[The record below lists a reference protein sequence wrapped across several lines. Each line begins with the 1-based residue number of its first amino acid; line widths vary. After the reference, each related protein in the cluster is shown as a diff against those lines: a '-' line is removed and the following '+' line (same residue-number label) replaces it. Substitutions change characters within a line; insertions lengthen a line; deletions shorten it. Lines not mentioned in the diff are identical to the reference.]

1 MKDSIK
7 REQNEFTSY
16 AERENLR
23 TKCKEIKYQQ
33 KCVRKLVE
41 ETIDLLRLT
50 GHRKTL
56 IFKAPTG
63 SGKTVMASQLLAD
76 LTEELQSRGDSP
88 YQQVAFIWIAPNKLH
103 QQSYF
108 KMKNYFTET
117 RLLKPVMYDEIDQS
131 DGVIK
136 AGEILF
142 VNWESINKEKNVMV
156 RDSEQ
161 NASLYEITRRTQ
173 EEAGLPIVVVIDE
186 EHLFWS
192 KSADKS
198 AKVLQKINPKVEIRI
213 SATPKTNSDHKVTID
228 RQEVVNEEMIKKQVV
243 LNPDITK
250 GYNDEN
256 ELNIHL
262 IQCAL
267 QKRNLLAEAYKKEGT
282 NINPLLLIQLPNDT
296 SESMSSEDLAIA
308 EQVKT
313 YLREIKD
320 ITTENKKLAVWLSN
334 EKENLEGLEEPD
346 NMTEVLLFKQA
357 IALGWD
363 CPRAAVLL
371 IFRKLQSNQFTIQT
385 VGRILRMPEQKF
397 YKNDLLNVGY
407 VYTDISKDQ
416 IQIVAEDMDYLNKDA
431 LQAVRRENLNNVAL
445 QSYYSVYKS
454 SDRNRLGPDFKKEL
468 IDCFSRNWL
477 VKWQQFSFS
486 FDDDE
491 AQEAEPAQN
500 VAEQN
505 RRQIERNQHIKFDVL
520 RLGVEVPENI
530 VFQNEVG
537 IIDVEKNK
545 HEFARSA
552 GEVRRI
558 YIDFCRSLLGSFEK
572 AHSTDVLAGYLL
584 QAMEELFELFETDA
598 MKVILYYANKPKFT
612 DIILKALANY
622 ERKLQERQRKAK
634 ERAFEKYTW
643 EVPAERLYKE
653 STHHVM
659 SKVEEHALLPFI
671 ELNTVS
677 NPERRFSEFLEAN
690 KEYIDWWYKNGD
702 EGKQHYSIPYEN
714 SQKEKALFY
723 VDFVI
728 RMKSGQVFLFDT
740 KTENSDSEAPNKH
753 NALIDY
759 MADKGLKG
767 GVIVEKDDVWYYSP
781 LHIDT
786 TSDVRGWDA
795 FIPDQYV

>member
-1 MKDSIK
+1 MKDLV
-7 REQNEFTSY
+7 F
-16 AERENLR
+16 
-23 TKCKEIKYQQ
+23 QQ
-33 KCVRKLVE
+33 KAVRMLVN
-41 ETIDLLRLT
+41 ETIELLRQS
-50 GHRKTL
+50 GNRKTI

-63 SGKTVMASQLLAD
+63 AGKTVMASQMLAD

-117 RLLKPVMYDEIDQS
+117 HLLKPVMYDDLDQS
-131 DGVIK
+131 EGTIK
-136 AGEILF
+136 PGEILF

-173 EEAGLPIVVVIDE
+173 EEHGLPIIVVIDE

-198 AKVLQKINPKVEIRI
+198 AKVLQRINPKVEIRI
-213 SATPKTNSDHKVTID
+213 SATPKTNSDHIVPVS
-228 RQEVVNEEMIKKQVV
+228 REEVVKEEMIKKQVV

-262 IQCAL
+262 IECAL
-267 QKRNLLAEAYKKEGT
+267 KKRQQLAEAYKLEGT

-296 SESMSSEDLAIA
+296 SESMTSEDAAIA
-308 EQVKT
+308 DQVKS
-313 YLREIKD
+313 YLRAIKD
-320 ITTENKKLAVWLSN
+320 ITTENKKLAVWLSS
-334 EKENLEGLEEPD
+334 EKENLEGLEQPD

-371 IFRKLQSNQFTIQT
+371 IFRKMQSNEFTIQT

-407 VYTDISKDQ
+407 VYTDVSKDK

-431 LQAVRRENLNNVAL
+431 LQALRRENLQNVAL

-454 SDRNRLGPDFKKEL
+454 SDRNRLGPDFKQVL
-468 IDCFSRNWL
+468 IDCFSRHWL
-477 VKWQQFSFS
+477 VKWQQYKLS
-486 FDDDE
+486 FDEEEEQDFDP
-491 AQEAEPAQN
+491 AEN
-500 VAEQN
+500 VCARN
-505 RRQIERNQHIKFDVL
+505 RRAVEDKIKFDVT

-530 VFQNEVG
+530 IFQNELG
-537 IIDVEKNK
+537 IIDVEGKK
-545 HEFARSA
+545 HEFAKSA

-558 YIDFCRSLLGSFEK
+558 YIDYCRGLLGGFEK
-572 AHSTDVLAGYLL
+572 THSTDVLAGYLL

-598 MKVILYYANKPKFT
+598 MKVILYHSNKPKFT
-612 DIILKALANY
+612 DIITRALAMY
-622 ERKLQERQRKAK
+622 ERKLMLRRKTAK
-634 ERAFEKYTW
+634 ERSFEQYTW

-653 STHHVM
+653 STHHVRE
-659 SKVEEHALLPFI
+659 KVEEHALLPFI
-671 ELNTVS
+671 EQNNVS
-677 NPERRFSEFLEAN
+677 SPERLFTDFLESN
-690 KEYIDWWYKNGD
+690 KAYIDWWYKNGD

-714 SQKEKALFY
+714 SQGEKALFY
-723 VDFVI
+723 VDFVVK
-728 RMKSGQVFLFDT
+728 MKNGQVFLFDT
-740 KTENSDSEAPNKH
+740 KTENSDPEAPNKH

-759 MADKGLKG
+759 MADKELQG
-767 GVIVEKDDVWYYSP
+767 GVIVEKNDVWYYSP
-781 LHIDT
+781 LHIDNT
-786 TSDVRGWDA
+786 TDTTGWDA
-795 FIPDQYV
+795 FFPDQCV

>member
-1 MKDSIK
+1 M
-7 REQNEFTSY
+7 
-16 AERENLR
+16 
-23 TKCKEIKYQQ
+23 KEIKYQQ
-33 KCVRKLVE
+33 KYVRELVDM
-41 ETIDLLRLT
+41 TIDLLRLS

-63 SGKTVMASQLLAD
+63 SGKTVMASQMLAD

-131 DGVIK
+131 EGKIK

-142 VNWESINKEKNVMV
+142 VNWESINKDKNVMV

-198 AKVLQKINPKVEIRI
+198 AKVLQRINPKVEIRI
-213 SATPKTNSDHKVTID
+213 SATPKTNSDHKVTVS
-228 RQEVVNEEMIKKQVV
+228 REEVVREEMIKKQVV

-250 GYNDEN
+250 GYNDEK
-256 ELNIHL
+256 ELNYHL
-262 IQCAL
+262 IECAL
-267 QKRNLLAEAYKKEGT
+267 QKRKLLAEAYKKEGT

-308 EQVKT
+308 DQVKT

-320 ITTENKKLAVWLSN
+320 ITTDNEKLAVWLSG
-334 EKENLEGLEEPD
+334 EKENLKGLEEAD

-371 IFRKLQSNQFTIQT
+371 IFRKLNSEQFTVQT
-385 VGRILRMPEQKF
+385 VGRIMRMPEQKF

-416 IQIVAEDMDYLNKDA
+416 IVIATEDMDYLNKDA
-431 LQAVRRENLNNVAL
+431 LQAIRRENLQNVAL

-468 IDCFSRNWL
+468 TDCFSRNWL

-486 FDDDE
+486 FGE
-491 AQEAEPAQN
+491 EEETQETEPAQN
-500 VAEQN
+500 VAAQN
-505 RRQIERNQHIKFDVL
+505 RKQIEQNQHIKFDVL

-558 YIDFCRSLLGSFEK
+558 YIDYCRSLLGSFEK

-622 ERKLQERQRKAK
+622 ERKLQERQRQAK

-659 SKVEEHALLPFI
+659 PKVEEHALLPFI
-671 ELNTVS
+671 ELNTAS
-677 NPERRFSEFLEAN
+677 TPERRFSEFLEAN
-690 KEYIDWWYKNGD
+690 KACIDWWYKNGD

-723 VDFVI
+723 VDFVV
-728 RMKSGQVFLFDT
+728 RMKNGQVFLFDT

-759 MADKGLKG
+759 MADKGLLG
-767 GVIVEKDDVWYYSP
+767 GVIVEKNDVWYYSP
-781 LHIDT
+781 LHIDST
-786 TSDVRGWDA
+786 EDVRGWDT
-795 FIPDQYV
+795 FFPDKYV

>member
-1 MKDSIK
+1 MKELK
-7 REQNEFTSY
+7 F
-16 AERENLR
+16 
-23 TKCKEIKYQQ
+23 QQ
-33 KCVRKLVE
+33 KAVRKLVD
-41 ETIDLLRLT
+41 ETIDLLRLS
-50 GHRKTL
+50 GHRRTL

-63 SGKTVMASQLLAD
+63 AGKTVMASQMLAD

-117 RLLKPVMYDEIDQS
+117 RLLKAVMFDELDQS
-131 DGVIK
+131 EGVIK
-136 AGEILF
+136 PGEILF

-173 EEAGLPIVVVIDE
+173 EELGLPIVVVIDE

-198 AKVLQKINPKVEIRI
+198 AKVLQRINPKVEIRI
-213 SATPKTNSDHKVTID
+213 SATPKTGSDHIVTVS
-228 RQEVVNEEMIKKQVV
+228 REEVVKEEMIKKQVV

-250 GYNDEN
+250 GYNDER
-256 ELNIHL
+256 ELNQHL
-262 IQCAL
+262 IECAL
-267 QKRNLLAEAYKKEGT
+267 EKRHLLAEAYRKEGT

-296 SESMSSEDLAIA
+296 SESMTSEDAAIA
-308 EQVKT
+308 EQVKA
-313 YLREIKD
+313 YLHSIKD
-320 ITTENKKLAVWLSN
+320 ISTENKKLAVWLSS
-334 EKENLEGLEEPD
+334 EKENLEGLEQPD

-431 LQAVRRENLNNVAL
+431 LQAIRREHLQNVAL

-477 VKWQQFSFS
+477 VKLQQYHFS
-486 FDDDE
+486 FDDDDP
-491 AQEAEPAQN
+491 QEPEPPESMI
-500 VAEQN
+500 EQN
-505 RRQIERNQHIKFDVL
+505 RKLVSTNEHIVFDVN
-520 RLGVEVPENI
+520 RIGVKVPEDI
-530 VFQNEVG
+530 VFQNEVS
-537 IIDVEKNK
+537 IIDVEGKR

-552 GEVRRI
+552 GEVHRI
-558 YIDFCRSLLGSFEK
+558 YIDYCRSLLGSFEK
-572 AHSTDVLAGYLL
+572 AHSTDVLAGYIL

-598 MKVILYYANKPKFT
+598 KKVILYKSVSRSSWRTTK
-612 DIILKALANY
+612 IISIGGIRMAMK
-622 ERKLQERQRKAK
+622 
-634 ERAFEKYTW
+634 
-643 EVPAERLYKE
+643 
-653 STHHVM
+653 
-659 SKVEEHALLPFI
+659 
-671 ELNTVS
+671 VS
-677 NPERRFSEFLEAN
+677 NTTALPTPTRRVTRLCS
-690 KEYIDWWYKNGD
+690 
-702 EGKQHYSIPYEN
+702 
-714 SQKEKALFY
+714 
-723 VDFVI
+723 
-728 RMKSGQVFLFDT
+728 M
-740 KTENSDSEAPNKH
+740 
-753 NALIDY
+753 LI
-759 MADKGLKG
+759 L
-767 GVIVEKDDVWYYSP
+767 W
-781 LHIDT
+781 
-786 TSDVRGWDA
+786 
-795 FIPDQYV
+795 

>member
-1 MKDSIK
+1 M
-7 REQNEFTSY
+7 
-16 AERENLR
+16 
-23 TKCKEIKYQQ
+23 KEIKYQQ
-33 KCVRKLVE
+33 KYVRKLVD
-41 ETIDLLRLT
+41 ETIDLLRLS

-88 YQQVAFIWIAPNKLH
+88 YQQVAYIWIAPNKLH

-117 RLLKPVMYDEIDQS
+117 RLLRPVMYDELDQS
-131 DGVIK
+131 EGTIK

-142 VNWESINKEKNVMV
+142 VNWESINKDKNVMV
-156 RDSEQ
+156 RD
-161 NASLYEITRRTQ
+161 
-173 EEAGLPIVVVIDE
+173 LPIVVVIDE

-250 GYNDEN
+250 GYTDEN
-256 ELNIHL
+256 ELNVHL

-267 QKRNLLAEAYKKEGT
+267 QKRNLLADAYKKEGT

-308 EQVKT
+308 DQVKT
-313 YLREIKD
+313 YLRAIKD

-334 EKENLEGLEEPD
+334 EKENLDGLEEPD

-431 LQAVRRENLNNVAL
+431 LQAVRRENLENVAL

-454 SDRNRLGPDFKKEL
+454 SDRNRLGPDFKKVL

-486 FDDDE
+486 FDDEDTK
-491 AQEAEPAQN
+491 EPEPPQN
-500 VAEQN
+500 VAGQN
-505 RRQIERNQHIKFDVL
+505 RKQVERDQRIKFDVL

-537 IIDVEKNK
+537 IIDVDKNK

-552 GEVRRI
+552 GEIRRI
-558 YIDFCRSLLGSFEK
+558 YIDYCRSLLGSFEK

-612 DIILKALANY
+612 EIIQKALNNY
-622 ERKLQERQRKAK
+622 ARKLQERQRQAK
-634 ERAFEKYTW
+634 ERAFEQYTW

-659 SKVEEHALLPFI
+659 QKVEEHPNAVSQNSWKPTKNMSTGGI
-671 ELNTVS
+671 RTVTRESNT
-677 NPERRFSEFLEAN
+677 
-690 KEYIDWWYKNGD
+690 I
-702 EGKQHYSIPYEN
+702 
-714 SQKEKALFY
+714 LFHTG
-723 VDFVI
+723 I
-728 RMKSGQVFLFDT
+728 RK
-740 KTENSDSEAPNKH
+740 
-753 NALIDY
+753 
-759 MADKGLKG
+759 
-767 GVIVEKDDVWYYSP
+767 
-781 LHIDT
+781 
-786 TSDVRGWDA
+786 VRKRCSMW
-795 FIPDQYV
+795 IS

>member
-1 MKDSIK
+1 M
-7 REQNEFTSY
+7 
-16 AERENLR
+16 
-23 TKCKEIKYQQ
+23 KEIKYQQ
-33 KCVRKLVE
+33 KYVRKLVD
-41 ETIDLLRLT
+41 ETIDLLRLN
-50 GHRKTL
+50 GHRKSL

-63 SGKTVMASQLLAD
+63 SGKTVMASQMLAD

-131 DGVIK
+131 EGTIK

-213 SATPKTNSDHKVTID
+213 SATPKTNSEHKVTID

-267 QKRNLLAEAYKKEGT
+267 QKRKLLADAYKKEGT

-296 SESMSSEDLAIA
+296 SESMTSEDAAIA
-308 EQVKT
+308 DQVKT

-320 ITTENKKLAVWLSN
+320 ITTDNKKLAVWLSN

-431 LQAVRRENLNNVAL
+431 LQAIRRDNLQNVAL

-486 FDDDE
+486 FDDDDT
-491 AQEAEPAQN
+491 QETEPSQN

-505 RRQIERNQHIKFDVL
+505 RKQIERNQHIKFDVL

-530 VFQNEVG
+530 VFQNELG
-537 IIDVEKNK
+537 IIDVDKNK

-558 YIDFCRSLLGSFEK
+558 YIDYCRSLLGSFEK

-612 DIILKALANY
+612 EIIQKALNNY
-622 ERKLQERQRKAK
+622 VRKLQERQRQAK
-634 ERAFEKYTW
+634 ERAFEEYTW

-659 SKVEEHALLPFI
+659 AKVEEHALLPFI

-677 NPERRFSEFLEAN
+677 VPERRFSEYLERN
-690 KEYIDWWYKNGD
+690 KDYIDWWYKNGD
-702 EGKQHYSIPYEN
+702 EGKQHYSIPYDN
-714 SQKEKALFY
+714 SQGEKALFY

-728 RMKSGQVFLFDT
+728 RMKNGQVFLFDT

-759 MADKGLKG
+759 MSDKGLLG
-767 GVIVEKDDVWYYSP
+767 GIIVEKNDVWHYSQFP
-781 LHIDT
+781 IT
-786 TSDVRGWDA
+786 TTEDVTGWDA
-795 FIPDQYV
+795 FFPDQYV

>member
-1 MKDSIK
+1 M
-7 REQNEFTSY
+7 
-16 AERENLR
+16 
-23 TKCKEIKYQQ
+23 KEIKYQQ
-33 KCVRKLVE
+33 KYVRQLVDM
-41 ETIDLLRLT
+41 TIDLLRLT

-117 RLLKPVMYDEIDQS
+117 RQLKPVMYDEIDQS
-131 DGVIK
+131 EGVIK
-136 AGEILF
+136 PGEILF

-173 EEAGLPIVVVIDE
+173 EEQGLPIVVVIDE

-192 KSADKS
+192 RTADKS
-198 AKVLQKINPKVEIRI
+198 ASVLQKINPKVEIRI
-213 SATPKTNSDHKVTID
+213 SATPKTNSDHKVTVS
-228 RQEVVNEEMIKKQVV
+228 REEVVKEEMIKKQVV

-267 QKRNLLAEAYKKEGT
+267 EKRRLLAEAYKKEGT

-296 SESMSSEDLAIA
+296 SESMSVEDAAIA

-313 YLREIKD
+313 YLREIKN
-320 ITTENKKLAVWLSN
+320 ITTDNKKLAVWLSG
-334 EKENLEGLEEPD
+334 EKENLEGLEQPD

-416 IQIVAEDMDYLNKDA
+416 IQIVAEDMDYLNKDV
-431 LQAVRRENLNNVAL
+431 LQAIRRDNLQNVAL
-445 QSYYSVYKS
+445 LSYYSVYKS

-486 FDDDE
+486 FDDEDT
-491 AQEAEPAQN
+491 QEPEPPQN
-500 VAEQN
+500 IAEQN
-505 RRQIERNQHIKFDVL
+505 RKQIEQNQHIKFDVL
-520 RLGVEVPENI
+520 RLGVAVPENI
-530 VFQNEVG
+530 VFQNELG
-537 IIDVEKNK
+537 IIDVEGQK
-545 HEFARSA
+545 HEFAKSA

-558 YIDFCRSLLGSFEK
+558 YIDYCRSLLGSFEK

-584 QAMEELFELFETDA
+584 QTMEELFELFETDA
-598 MKVILYYANKPKFT
+598 MKVILYHANKPKFT
-612 DIILKALANY
+612 DIIEKALANY
-622 ERKLQERQRKAK
+622 ERKLMERQRKAK
-634 ERAFEKYTW
+634 ERAFEEYTW

-653 STHHVM
+653 STHRVM
-659 SKVEEHALLPFI
+659 PKMEEHALLPFI

-677 NPERRFSEFLEAN
+677 TPERRFSEFLEAN
-690 KEYIDWWYKNGD
+690 KAYVDWWYKNGD
-702 EGKQHYSIPYEN
+702 EGKMHYSIPYEN

-723 VDFVI
+723 VDFVV
-728 RMKSGQVFLFDT
+728 RMKNGQVFLFDT
-740 KTENSDSEAPNKH
+740 KTENSDSEAPYKH

-759 MADKGLKG
+759 MADKGLLG
-767 GVIVEKDDVWYYSP
+767 GVIVEKNDVWHYSRF
-781 LHIDT
+781 HIET
-786 TSDVRGWDA
+786 TENVIGWDS
-795 FIPDQYV
+795 FFPDKYV

>member
-1 MKDSIK
+1 MKELK
-7 REQNEFTSY
+7 F
-16 AERENLR
+16 
-23 TKCKEIKYQQ
+23 QQ
-33 KCVRKLVE
+33 KAVRKLVDE
-41 ETIDLLRLT
+41 AIDLLRLS
-50 GHRKTL
+50 GQRKTL

-63 SGKTVMASQLLAD
+63 AGKTVMASQMLAN

-131 DGVIK
+131 EGTIK
-136 AGEILF
+136 PGEILF

-173 EEAGLPIVVVIDE
+173 EEEGLPIVVVIDE

-192 KSADKS
+192 KTADKS
-198 AKVLQKINPKVEIRI
+198 AKVLGRINPKVEIRI
-213 SATPKTNSDHKVTID
+213 SATPKTGSDHIVTVN
-228 RQEVVNEEMIKKQVV
+228 REEVVAEEMIKKQVV
-243 LNPDITK
+243 LNPDISK
-250 GYNDEN
+250 SYNNEN

-267 QKRNLLAEAYKKEGT
+267 EKRRLLAKAYKQEGT

-296 SESMSSEDLAIA
+296 SESMTSEDSAIA
-308 EQVKT
+308 DLVKT
-313 YLREIKD
+313 YLSSVKE
-320 ITTENKKLAVWLSN
+320 ITTDNQKLAVWLSG
-334 EKENLEGLEEPD
+334 EKVNLEGLEQPD

-371 IFRKLQSNQFTIQT
+371 IFRKLESNQFTVQT

-397 YKNDLLNVGY
+397 YKNDLMNVGY

-431 LQAVRRENLNNVAL
+431 LQAIRRENLRNVAL

-454 SDRNRLGPDFKKEL
+454 SDRNRLGPDFKQVL
-468 IDCFSRNWL
+468 IDSFKDKWL
-477 VKWQQFSFS
+477 VEWKQYKFS

-491 AQEAEPAQN
+491 PFGQDGPENFAMKN
-500 VAEQN
+500 VKLVEEKEN
-505 RRQIERNQHIKFDVL
+505 IKFDVMNI
-520 RLGVEVPENI
+520 GVKVPENL
-530 VFQNEVG
+530 VFQNEQG
-537 IIDVEKNK
+537 IIDVEGQK
-545 HEFARSA
+545 HEFAKSA

-558 YIDFCRSLLGSFEK
+558 YIDYCRLLLGSFEK

-598 MKVILYYANKPKFT
+598 MKVILYHTNKPKFT
-612 DIILKALANY
+612 DIITRALAMY
-622 ERKLQERQRKAK
+622 ERELQARQKKAK
-634 ERAFEKYTW
+634 ERAFEQYTW

-659 SKVEEHALLPFI
+659 LNVEDHALLPFI
-671 ELNTVS
+671 ELNTAS
-677 NPERRFSEFLEAN
+677 TPELRFSDYLEAN

-702 EGKQHYSIPYEN
+702 EGKQHYSIPYVN
-714 SQKEKALFY
+714 SKGEKSLFY
-723 VDFVI
+723 VDFVV
-728 RMKSGQVFLFDT
+728 RMKSGQVYLFDT
-740 KTENSDSEAPNKH
+740 KTENSDPEAPNKH

-759 MADKGLKG
+759 MTGSDLRG
-767 GVIVEKDDVWYYSP
+767 GVIVENNDVWHYSHF
-781 LHIDT
+781 HIKN
-786 TSDVRGWDA
+786 TSDVRGWET
-795 FIPDQYV
+795 FFPDKA

>member
-1 MKDSIK
+1 MK
-7 REQNEFTSY
+7 ELNF
-16 AERENLR
+16 
-23 TKCKEIKYQQ
+23 QQ
-33 KCVRKLVE
+33 KAVRKLVD
-41 ETIDLLRLT
+41 ETIELLRLS
-50 GHRKTL
+50 GNRKTL

-63 SGKTVMASQLLAD
+63 AGKTVMASQMLAD

-131 DGVIK
+131 DGTIK
-136 AGEILF
+136 PGEILF
-142 VNWESINKEKNVMV
+142 VNWESVNKEKNIIV
-156 RDSEQ
+156 RESEQ

-173 EEAGLPIVVVIDE
+173 EEQGLPIIVIIDE

-198 AKVLQKINPKVEIRI
+198 SKVLQKIKAKVEIRI
-213 SATPKTNSDHKVTID
+213 SATPKTMADHIVTVS
-228 RQEVVNEEMIKKQVV
+228 REEVVNEEMIKKQVV

-250 GYNDEN
+250 GYNDER
-256 ELNIHL
+256 ELNEHL
-262 IQCAL
+262 IKCAL
-267 QKRNLLAEAYKKEGT
+267 EKRSQIAEAYRKEGT

-308 EQVKT
+308 DQVKT
-313 YLREIKD
+313 YLRAIKD
-320 ITTENKKLAVWLSN
+320 ITTDNQKLAVWLSN
-334 EKENLEGLEEPD
+334 EKENLDGLEEPD

-416 IQIVAEDMDYLNKDA
+416 IEIVAEDMDYLNKDV
-431 LQAVRRENLNNVAL
+431 LQAVRRDGLNNVAL

-454 SDRNRLGPDFKKEL
+454 SDRNRLGPDFKKVL

-477 VKWQQFSFS
+477 VKWQQIGFSFE
-486 FDDDE
+486 DE
-491 AQEAEPAQN
+491 DVTEPKPAENVVAQN
-500 VAEQN
+500 RKQVEIN
-505 RRQIERNQHIKFDVL
+505 EHIKFDVF
-520 RLGVEVPENI
+520 RLGVQVPENI
-530 VFQNEVG
+530 IFQNEIG
-537 IIDVEKNK
+537 IIDTDGKK
-545 HEFARSA
+545 REFAKSA
-552 GEVRRI
+552 GEVHRI
-558 YIDFCRSLLGSFEK
+558 YIDYCRSLLGGFEK
-572 AHSTDVLAGYLL
+572 VHSTDVLAGYLL

-598 MKVILYYANKPKFT
+598 MKVILYASNKPKFT
-612 DIILKALANY
+612 DIITKALNNY
-622 ERKLQERQRKAK
+622 KRQLEARQRTAK
-634 ERAFEKYTW
+634 ERAFEQYIW
-643 EVPAERLYKE
+643 EIPAERLYKE

-659 SKVEEHALLPFI
+659 PEVEEHALLPFI
-671 ELNTVS
+671 ELNAAS
-677 NPERRFSEFLEAN
+677 SPERKFSDFLESN
-690 KEYIDWWYKNGD
+690 KEYVEWWYKNGD
-702 EGKQHYSIPYEN
+702 EGKQHYSIPYKN
-714 SQKEKALFY
+714 SQGEKALFY
-723 VDFVI
+723 VDFVV
-728 RMKSGQVFLFDT
+728 RMKNGQIFLFDT

-759 MADKGLKG
+759 IAGKGLLG
-767 GVIVEKDDVWYYSP
+767 GVIVENNGLWHYSQF
-781 LHIDT
+781 HINT
-786 TSDVRGWDA
+786 TEVVTGWDT
-795 FIPDQYV
+795 FFPDKYV

>member
-1 MKDSIK
+1 M
-7 REQNEFTSY
+7 
-16 AERENLR
+16 
-23 TKCKEIKYQQ
+23 KEIKYQQ
-33 KCVRKLVE
+33 KYVRQLMDM
-41 ETIDLLRLT
+41 TIDLLRLT

-63 SGKTVMASQLLAD
+63 SGKTVMASQMLAD

-131 DGVIK
+131 EGVIK
-136 AGEILF
+136 PGEILF
-142 VNWESINKEKNVMV
+142 VNWESINKAKNVMV

-173 EEAGLPIVVVIDE
+173 EEQGLPIVVVIDE

-213 SATPKTNSDHKVTID
+213 SATPKTNADHKVTVS
-228 RQEVVNEEMIKKQVV
+228 REEVVKEEMIKKQVV

-267 QKRNLLAEAYKKEGT
+267 QKRKLLAEAYKREGT

-296 SESMSSEDLAIA
+296 SESMSSDDLAIA
-308 EQVKT
+308 DQVKT
-313 YLREIKD
+313 YLREIKN
-320 ITTENKKLAVWLSN
+320 ITTDNKKLAVWLSS
-334 EKENLEGLEEPD
+334 EKENLDGLELAD

-431 LQAVRRENLNNVAL
+431 LQAIRRDNLNNVAL
-445 QSYYSVYKS
+445 QSFYSVYKS
-454 SDRNRLGPDFKKEL
+454 SDRNRLGPDFKKVL

-486 FDDDE
+486 FDDEETAEPE
-491 AQEAEPAQN
+491 AQQN
-500 VAEQN
+500 VADENRKLIEQN
-505 RRQIERNQHIKFDVL
+505 QHVKFDVL

-530 VFQNEVG
+530 VFQNELG
-537 IIDVEKNK
+537 IIDVEGRK
-545 HEFARSA
+545 HEFAKSA

-558 YIDFCRSLLGSFEK
+558 YIDYCRSLLGSFEK

-612 DIILKALANY
+612 DIIQKALANY
-622 ERKLQERQRKAK
+622 ERKLQERQRQAK

-659 SKVEEHALLPFI
+659 PKVEEHALLPFI

-677 NPERRFSEFLEAN
+677 TPERRFSEFLEAN
-690 KEYIDWWYKNGD
+690 KAFIDWWYKNGD
-702 EGKQHYSIPYEN
+702 EGKQHYSVPYNN
-714 SQKEKALFY
+714 SQGEKALFY
-723 VDFVI
+723 VDFVV
-728 RMKSGQVFLFDT
+728 RMKNGQVFLFDT
-740 KTENSDSEAPNKH
+740 KSENSDSEAPNKH
-753 NALIDY
+753 NGLLEY
-759 MADKGLKG
+759 MNKSENEDKHLKG
-767 GVIVEKDDVWYYSP
+767 GVIIEKNDVWYYSSFP
-781 LHIDT
+781 IET
-786 TSDVRGWDA
+786 TSDVTGWDA
-795 FIPDQYV
+795 FFPNEYN

>member
-1 MKDSIK
+1 M
-7 REQNEFTSY
+7 
-16 AERENLR
+16 
-23 TKCKEIKYQQ
+23 KEIKYQQ
-33 KCVRKLVE
+33 KYVRELVDK
-41 ETIDLLRLT
+41 TIDLLRLN

-63 SGKTVMASQLLAD
+63 SGKTVMASQMLAD

-131 DGVIK
+131 EGTIK

-198 AKVLQKINPKVEIRI
+198 AKVLQRIDPKVEIRI
-213 SATPKTNSDHKVTID
+213 SATPKSNSDHKVTVS
-228 RQEVVNEEMIKKQVV
+228 REEVVREEMIKKQVV

-267 QKRNLLAEAYKKEGT
+267 QKRKLLAEAYKREGT

-308 EQVKT
+308 DQVKT

-320 ITTENKKLAVWLSN
+320 ITTENKKLAVWLSG

-371 IFRKLQSNQFTIQT
+371 IFRKLQSSQFTIQT

-431 LQAVRRENLNNVAL
+431 LQAIRRENLQNVAL

-486 FDDDE
+486 FDDDDT
-491 AQEAEPAQN
+491 QGTEPAQN
-500 VAEQN
+500 VAAQN
-505 RRQIERNQHIKFDVL
+505 RKQIEQSQHIKFDVL

-545 HEFARSA
+545 REFARSA

-558 YIDFCRSLLGSFEK
+558 YIDYCRSLLGSFEK

-612 DIILKALANY
+612 DIIQKALANY
-622 ERKLQERQRKAK
+622 ERKLQERQRQAK
-634 ERAFEKYTW
+634 ERAFEQYAW

-659 SKVEEHALLPFI
+659 PKVEEHALLPFI

-677 NPERRFSEFLEAN
+677 TPERRFSEFLESN
-690 KEYIDWWYKNGD
+690 KAYIDWWYKNGD

-723 VDFVI
+723 VDFVV
-728 RMKSGQVFLFDT
+728 RMKNGQVFLFDT
-740 KTENSDSEAPNKH
+740 KTENSDPEAPNKH

-759 MADKGLKG
+759 MEDKGLLG
-767 GVIVEKDDVWYYSP
+767 GVIVEKNDVWYYSP
-781 LHIDT
+781 LHIDST
-786 TSDVRGWDA
+786 EDVRGWDT
-795 FIPDQYV
+795 FFPDKYV

>member
-7 REQNEFTSY
+7 REQNEFTRY
-16 AERENLR
+16 AERENLG
-23 TKCKEIKYQQ
+23 TKCKEIRYQQ
-33 KCVRKLVE
+33 KYVRKLVD
-41 ETIDLLRLT
+41 ETIDLLRLS

-88 YQQVAFIWIAPNKLH
+88 YSQVAFIWI
-103 QQSYF
+103 
-108 KMKNYFTET
+108 FTET
-117 RLLKPVMYDEIDQS
+117 RLLRPVMYDEIDQS
-131 DGVIK
+131 EGVIK

-142 VNWESINKEKNVMV
+142 VNWESINKDKNVMV

-173 EEAGLPIVVVIDE
+173 EEAGLPVVVVIDE

-267 QKRNLLAEAYKKEGT
+267 QKRKLLAEAYKKEGT

-296 SESMSSEDLAIA
+296 SESMTSEDTAIA
-308 EQVKT
+308 TMVKT
-313 YLREIKD
+313 YLREMKD
-320 ITTENKKLAVWLSN
+320 ITTENKKLAVWLSG
-334 EKENLEGLEEPD
+334 EKANLEGLEEPG

-385 VGRILRMPEQKF
+385 VGRILRMPEQRF

-431 LQAVRRENLNNVAL
+431 LQAIRRENLQNVAL

-486 FDDDE
+486 FDDE
-491 AQEAEPAQN
+491 ETSEPEPPQN

-505 RRQIERNQHIKFDVL
+505 RRQIEQNQHIKFDVL
-520 RLGVEVPENI
+520 RLGVEVPENV

-537 IIDVEKNK
+537 IIDVDKNK

-558 YIDFCRSLLGSFEK
+558 YIDFCRSLLGGFEK

-598 MKVILYYANKPKFT
+598 MKVILYHANKPKFT
-612 DIILKALANY
+612 DIITKALANY

-634 ERAFEKYTW
+634 ERAFEQYSW

-653 STHHVM
+653 STHHAM
-659 SKVEEHALLPFI
+659 PKVEDHALLPFI
-671 ELNTVS
+671 ELNAVS
-677 NPERRFSEFLEAN
+677 TPERRFSEFLEAN

-728 RMKSGQVFLFDT
+728 RMQNGQVFLFDT

-759 MADKGLKG
+759 MADKGLQG
-767 GVIVEKDDVWYYSP
+767 GVIVEKNDVWYFSP

-795 FIPDQYV
+795 FMPDQYV

>member
-1 MKDSIK
+1 MKELI
-7 REQNEFTSY
+7 F
-16 AERENLR
+16 
-23 TKCKEIKYQQ
+23 QQ
-33 KCVRKLVE
+33 KAVRKLVD
-41 ETIDLLRLT
+41 ETIDLLRHS

-63 SGKTVMASQLLAD
+63 AGKTVMASQMLAD

-131 DGVIK
+131 EGVIRP
-136 AGEILF
+136 GEILF

-173 EEAGLPIVVVIDE
+173 EEQGLPIIVVIDE

-213 SATPKTNSDHKVTID
+213 SATPKTNSDHKVTIS
-228 RQEVVNEEMIKKQVV
+228 REEVVREEMIKKQVV

-256 ELNIHL
+256 ELNIYL

-267 QKRNLLAEAYKKEGT
+267 EKRKLLAEAYKKEGT
-282 NINPLLLIQLPNDT
+282 NINPLLLIQLPNDST
-296 SESMSSEDLAIA
+296 ESMTAEDSAIA
-308 EQVKT
+308 TQVKT
-313 YLREIKD
+313 YLKEIKD
-320 ITTENKKLAVWLSN
+320 ITTDNKKMAVWLSG
-334 EKENLEGLEEPD
+334 EKENLEGLENPD

-431 LQAVRRENLNNVAL
+431 LQAIRRDNLQNVAL

-477 VKWQQFSFS
+477 VKWEQFSFS
-486 FDDDE
+486 FDDEEIPDSEPDE
-491 AQEAEPAQN
+491 SVAAQN
-500 VAEQN
+500 RKQVEQN
-505 RRQIERNQHIKFDVL
+505 EHIKFDVL

-537 IIDVEKNK
+537 IIDIDKRERK
-545 HEFARSA
+545 EFAKSA
-552 GEVRRI
+552 GEVHRI
-558 YIDFCRSLLGSFEK
+558 YIDYCRSLLGSFEK
-572 AHSTDVLAGYLL
+572 AHSTDILAGYLM
-584 QAMEELFELFETDA
+584 QAMEILFELFETDA
-598 MKVILYYANKPKFT
+598 KKVILYHANKPKFT
-612 DIILKALANY
+612 DIITKALANY

-659 SKVEEHALLPFI
+659 PKVEEHALLPFI

-677 NPERRFSEFLEAN
+677 TPERRFSDFLEAH
-690 KEYIDWWYKNGD
+690 KDYIDWWYKNGD

-714 SQKEKALFY
+714 SQGEKALFY

-728 RMKSGQVFLFDT
+728 RMKNGKVFLFDT

-753 NALIDY
+753 NALIEY
-759 MADKGLKG
+759 MADKGLQG
-767 GVIVEKDDVWYYSP
+767 GVIVEQNDVWYYSP

-795 FIPDQYV
+795 FFPDQYV